1 MYYVTIYFSGINQ
14 PRWTAWSSFT
24 DCGHDTFEVAQRASE
39 DLTRWLTNNGV
50 PADAFTIGVES

>member
-14 PRWTAWSSFT
+14 PFT